1 MAEKYWHLRQNNSHG
16 LWARGMPQHAIIKAD
31 SIEEANYIA
40 EANGVY
46 FDGIAFGQDCSCC
59 GDRWRR
65 LSEDYDDPYL
75 SPDALRSFI
84 GTHCYTESKDIP
96 LWESASQ
103 LTKEP
108 RTVTGAGLFL
118 CTFIKD

>member
-1 MAEKYWHLRQNNSHG
+1 MADKYWHLRQNNSHG
-16 LWARGMPQHAIIKAD
+16 FWTRGMPQHAIIKAD
-31 SIEEANYIA
+31 SIEEANQIA

-65 LSEDYDDPYL
+65 LSEDYDDPYS

-96 LWESASQ
+96 LWESAS
-103 LTKEP
+103 
-108 RTVTGAGLFL
+108 
-118 CTFIKD
+118 

>member
-16 LWARGMPQHAIIKAD
+16 LWAKGMPQHAIIKAD
-31 SIEEANYIA
+31 SIEEANQIA

-65 LSEDYDDPYL
+65 LSEDYDDPYE

-84 GTHCYTESKDIP
+84 GTHCYTESKNIP
-96 LWESASQ
+96 MWESAS
-103 LTKEP
+103 
-108 RTVTGAGLFL
+108 
-118 CTFIKD
+118 